1 MTEAENT
8 GAENTSTNEEIEI
21 ETVDPEPDT
30 DDSDSSDNSQDNS
43 ELEVESDED
52 DTADERNKKEL
63 LTRDKVASLM
73 DGDPLQNVVVGIFD
87 EIVANVDKGKSA
99 AKVNTD
105 SYATALKDYAD
116 NNPAEHS
123 AWLKRNDELEAT
135 LTALKQK
142 VADHKALLTANVEPY
157 RAVAD
162 VDLGSVNERH
172 RKMKVSL
179 FNFLTAAGVSD
190 ADTAYRVPE
199 LPTSV
204 RVSTGWS
211 PRLGKILVNGEEI
224 TFSGDN
230 PTLTDLNRTLIIKGD
245 AGSGARW
252 AELFGGRDVPT
263 SGLSTNRTINGKN
276 YRIQIFPRSS

>member
-1 MTEAENT
+1 MSNPQAIDQNDQ
-8 GAENTSTNEEIEI
+8 NDNQNEEVTIINESDD
-21 ETVDPEPDT
+21 EPTEPQDDPA
-30 DDSDSSDNSQDNS
+30 DSDD
-43 ELEVESDED
+43 ESDED
-52 DTADERNKKEL
+52 ESESSDRNKKEL
-63 LTRDKVASLM
+63 LTRDRVASLM

-105 SYATALKDYAD
+105 SYASALKDYQQSNTD
-116 NNPAEHS
+116 EYS
-123 AWLKRNDELEAT
+123 TWLKRNDELEST
-135 LTALKQK
+135 LVALKQK
-142 VADHKALLTANVEPY
+142 VADHKAILTANVEPY
-157 RAVAD
+157 RAIAD

-190 ADTAYRVPE
+190 ADTAFRVPE

-224 TFSGDN
+224 TFTGDN
-230 PTLTDLNRTLIIKGD
+230 PTLTDLNRTLVIKGD

-252 AELFGGRDVPT
+252 AELFGSRDVPT
-263 SGLSTNRTINGKN
+263 SGLSCNRTINGKN
-276 YRIQIFPRSS
+276 FRVQIFPRAS